1 MSACGSAPVCSI
13 PPPPPQHLQRHA
25 ASSQHCRR
33 NPGLVSVPIARSSS
47 REQPPRQN
55 LFSKGQRATAE
66 QRRGIASWNWRLLGH
81 GLKQKENKAC
91 LGRKPHIPESGLVPK
106 RAPRGRAA
114 CQAQTLAWEAG
125 EVPWTGE
132 ISNKTWWADL
142 GLSCCVKL

>member
-13 PPPPPQHLQRHA
+13 PPPPQHLQRHA
-25 ASSQHCRR
+25 ASSRHCRR